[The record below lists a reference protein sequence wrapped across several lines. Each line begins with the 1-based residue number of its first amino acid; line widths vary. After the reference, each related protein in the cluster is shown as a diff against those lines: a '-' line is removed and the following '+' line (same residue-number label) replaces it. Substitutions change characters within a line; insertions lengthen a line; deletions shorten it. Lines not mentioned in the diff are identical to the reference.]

1 MILIRSWNV
10 FHGNSVPPTRFGHLR
25 EMVEL
30 VTVDKPGILLL
41 QELPVWALARLE
53 EWSGMRAHT
62 CVARGPHS
70 PPAIAAW
77 LTRRH
82 NGLFRSRLAGQ
93 AIATLVD
100 PELGSWDLG
109 GRQVSEPGRE
119 RRVAQAVRVEGLGIV
134 ANTHLTQMRTAL
146 DVRLAELER
155 VRAFVD
161 EVATPAEPRVIGGDL
176 NIVRPVLAGYDG
188 DGYEVNGD
196 RIDHLLVGG
205 LDATPLVVWPES
217 RRVQNAVVL
226 SDHAPVERMVG

>member
-25 EMVEL
+25 EMIRL
-30 VTVDKPGILLL
+30 VTLDRPGVLLL

-53 EWSGMRAHT
+53 EWSGMTAHS
-62 CVARGPHS
+62 CVARPPHS

-100 PELGSWDLG
+100 RARASEDLG
-109 GRQVSEPGRE
+109 CCQVSDPGRE
-119 RRVAQAVRVEGLGIV
+119 RRVVQAVRVDGLAVV
-134 ANTHLTQMRTAL
+134 ANTHLSQTRVPLEQ
-146 DVRLAELER
+146 RLAELER

-161 EVATPAEPRVIGGDL
+161 EVADGDEPRVIGGDL
-176 NIVRPVLAGYDG
+176 NIIRPELPGFEGAG
-188 DGYEVNGD
+188 DG
-196 RIDHLLVGG
+196 IDHLLAARLQAG
-205 LDATPLVVWPES
+205 PLVVWPES
-217 RRVQNAVVL
+217 RRVQNGVVL
-226 SDHAPVERMVG
+226 SDHAPVERTVG